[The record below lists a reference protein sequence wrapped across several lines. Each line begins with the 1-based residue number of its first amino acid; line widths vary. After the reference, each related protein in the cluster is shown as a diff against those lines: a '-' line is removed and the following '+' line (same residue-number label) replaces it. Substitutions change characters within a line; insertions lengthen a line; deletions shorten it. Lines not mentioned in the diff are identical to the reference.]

1 MRYTAIATRIS
12 DGARIIVPFRRNLR
26 NQPSNCKTFTAEA
39 NERAERA
46 AKAALRQRKGKYW

>member
-26 NQPSNCKTFTAEA
+26 NAPSNCKTFTAEA

-46 AKAALRQRKGKYW
+46 AKAALRQRKGK